1 MVWQPIVEPSSSG
14 LGAPLPE
21 ASLLPGSSRSQQLCS
36 PRHCR
41 PEATPG
47 VVGFPPQP
55 QPRVGTARMAKQQ
68 VDRPPPGGSRFGVRP
83 RPALCG
89 FSVESTLVPQH
100 GRCQPVLWVGSMF
113 NFRKSQSQGCPWE
126 FPASSPVLAFIS
138 CTGRGPAARPF
149 CHRGC
154 GCRKAPSR
162 AKCHRVTLLTPF
174 RVSSPMPRTLPRL
187 LLAVFGFLSVFEQLL
202 FNILSRLRNFI
213 CGRVRT
219 TTSICCNI
227 CFPVM
232 LNQLPLK

>member
-1 MVWQPIVEPSSSG
+1 MEPSSSG

-55 QPRVGTARMAKQQ
+55 QLRVGTARMAKQQ

-138 CTGRGPAARPF
+138 CTGGVRPPALSATGAVGAGKPPRGPNATESHF
-149 CHRGC
+149 
-154 GCRKAPSR
+154 SR
-162 AKCHRVTLLTPF
+162 
-174 RVSSPMPRTLPRL
+174 
-187 LLAVFGFLSVFEQLL
+187 LSVF
-202 FNILSRLRNFI
+202 
-213 CGRVRT
+213 
-219 TTSICCNI
+219 
-227 CFPVM
+227 
-232 LNQLPLK
+232 LPRCRERCPGFCSPFSAF